1 MASWY
6 VENLLRGSQAIKDGV
21 IRSENDITDVDMNS
35 DLYSDLLSV
44 EKTLGELLDKK
55 LIKPFDEKVVNLL
68 MTGLSI
74 EEVSEK
80 LNIARPTVTKKFS
93 AVCDRIAFV
102 LGDNFSDLGYV
113 NYMKEKY
120 NLTEEQV
127 IKALEYM
134 KSSTKRVVI
143 NYK

>member
-1 MASWY
+1 MSSWY
-6 VENLLRGSQAIKDGV
+6 VENLLRGSRTIKDNLV
-21 IRSENDITDVDMNS
+21 RLENDKTDLDMGS

-44 EKTLGELLDKK
+44 EKVLSDLIEKK
-55 LIKPFDEKVVNLL
+55 LIKPFDKKIVHLL
-68 MTGLSI
+68 MLGMSI
-74 EEVSEK
+74 EEVSER

-93 AVCDRIAFV
+93 AVCDRISFI

-113 NYMKEKY
+113 NYIKEKY
-120 NLTEEQV
+120 NLNEEQV
-127 IKALEYM
+127 LKALEYM